1 MHARIGRRGCGND
14 VMLARNLSGL
24 VDAGQWSGRPWW
36 RRPLHGNAGR
46 YVLLA
51 RQGARYLT
59 PKKIANVLR
68 CEMEKRQRSARVRS
82 YPYVA
87 TLDVTNL
94 CNLRCPYC
102 PTGAQRDA
110 GRNPRT
116 MPLSVVDRL
125 LEEVGGYLISAN
137 LFNWG
142 EPFIHRDIADIVERI
157 HARGIFTQLS
167 SNLSIDRSAALEDV
181 CRAGLDYLMIS
192 TSGASQ
198 AVNAQYHRR
207 GRLSQVA
214 ENARAVVEFKRKNR
228 RATPVVEWKYLV
240 FKHNA
245 HEVSEARALAARIGV
260 DIFRAVRGGGEES
273 ALVKPNE
280 APPSSIPVRFCHQ
293 LWQTIV
299 VNSDGGIAPCCYLY
313 FKSDDFAELAQGT
326 VMEARNSSRYLV
338 ARSLFDPSAVAT
350 LPPDLQHP
358 CLKCQ
363 LVHRVP
369 HLKQYLTSNPHA
381 AQQARTGGP

>member
-1 MHARIGRRGCGND
+1 MLVPRSDGSND
-14 VMLARNLSGL
+14 DRWPSKPL
-24 VDAGQWSGRPWW
+24 W
-36 RRPLHGNAGR
+36 RFPLRGNAGR
-46 YVLLA
+46 YALLA

-59 PKKIANVLR
+59 PAKIANLLR
-68 CEMEKRQRSARVRS
+68 CEVEKRRRTARVRS
-82 YPYVA
+82 YPYAA

-110 GRNPRT
+110 GRDPRI
-116 MPLSVVDRL
+116 MPLSIVDRL
-125 LEEVGGYLISAN
+125 LEEVGDYLISAN

-142 EPFIHRDIADIVERI
+142 EPFVHREVADIVARI
-157 HARGIFTQLS
+157 HARGIFTQIS
-167 SNLSIDRSAALEDV
+167 SNLSIDRPSALEGV
-181 CRAGLDYLMIS
+181 CAAGLDYLMIS

-228 RATPVVEWKYLV
+228 QSTPIVEWKYLV

-245 HEVSEARALAARIGV
+245 HEVNEARALAARIGV

-273 ALVKPNE
+273 ALVEPNE
-280 APPSSIPVRFCHQ
+280 ASASTIPTRLCHQ
-293 LWQTIV
+293 LWHTIV

-313 FKSDDFAELAQGT
+313 FKSDDFAELSQGS
-326 VMEARNSSRYLV
+326 VMEARNSPRYLL

-350 LPPDLQHP
+350 LPPDLRHP
-358 CLKCQ
+358 CLKCE

-369 HLKQYLTSNPHA
+369 HLKDYLAANPHA
-381 AQQARTGGP
+381 ELGARTGGP